1 MRRRIATALLASVA
15 LAATAS
21 PVSADGQDPGD
32 TPAGPHVSNMGL
44 CSAFLGQLGVRDFV
58 NHLILS
64 GAFEVDTPGELYR
77 IRARE
82 HPGRPAEVE
91 CLAR

>member
-1 MRRRIATALLASVA
+1 MRRRIAAGS
-15 LAATAS
+15 LAAVMMMAAAS
-21 PVSADGQDPGD
+21 PVMADGKNPGE
-32 TPAGPHVSNMGL
+32 TPAGPVVSNMGL
-44 CSAFLGQLGVRDFV
+44 CSAFLGQLGVRDMV
-58 NHLILS
+58 NHLIKS
-64 GAFEVDTPGELYR
+64 GLFEVDTPGELYR

>member
-1 MRRRIATALLASVA
+1 MGAVGLALGLVLGAGSPA
-15 LAATAS
+15 LAAS
-21 PVSADGQDPGD
+21 DPGD
-32 TPAGPHVSNMGL
+32 TPAGPVVSNMGL
-44 CSAFLGQLGVRDFV
+44 CSAFLGQLGARDLV
-58 NHLILS
+58 NQLILT

-82 HPGRPAEVE
+82 HPGRPAELE

>member
-1 MRRRIATALLASVA
+1 MRRRAVAALVIAGALGAG
-15 LAATAS
+15 AS
-21 PVSADGQDPGD
+21 PAVAAGNDPGD
-32 TPAGPHVSNMGL
+32 TPAAPVVSNMGL

-58 NHLILS
+58 NHLIKS
-64 GAFEVDTPGELYR
+64 GVFEVDTPGELYR